1 MAMISKIAAVTLL
14 ATLVTTG
21 CGASAKEKELKA
33 AQEAGAAIVGVVL
46 EGMLDSLET
55 KSGVVGARALTVAQV
70 RRGSDPLRELTRQVN
85 STLFG
90 TQADKDRVFSD
101 LANNPDYAD
110 IFEPYKGKEVSN
122 AEKSALIGQA
132 GGRATRALSQIDSVL
147 DNTEI
152 TVEHLRHALWVRELL
167 DEREA
172 E

>member
-1 MAMISKIAAVTLL
+1 MISKIAAVTLL

-33 AQEAGAAIVGVVL
+33 AQEAGAAIVGVIL

-55 KSGVVGARALTVAQV
+55 KSGVVGARALTVAEV
-70 RRGSDPLRELTRQVN
+70 RAASDPLRDLTRQVD

-101 LANNPDYAD
+101 LQYDPAYGD
-110 IFEPYKGKEVSN
+110 IFEPYRGKNSSVTER
-122 AEKSALIGQA
+122 SALIGAA
-132 GGRATRALSQIDSVL
+132 GGPATRALSVIDSVL